1 MNIKILSI
9 VQSFPEN
16 VVTLS
21 KFRGF
26 VDKPGYDYQV
36 FCWKSNPEAWN
47 LWAADAP
54 KQHRDKVLVSG
65 ATQALRPPFL
75 GAWLR
80 FFAFLLLHPGLSL
93 RHLRYHLSK
102 VGLFRACH
110 RLLDDYKILQAKP
123 DILHFE
129 FGTGAVEKIYL
140 KKLLGC
146 KVVVSFRGFDLNFF
160 KLGDNQVYQAV
171 WDAAD
176 GFHFL
181 GSDLLERARQ
191 RGFKGDKLI
200 QLIPPG
206 IDLALFSP
214 SQTKALVHS
223 SEIKVVSVGRLIWKK
238 GLNFGLLA
246 FSKFLKKGGRG
257 TYHIIG
263 EGPAWEELRYYAQ
276 ELGIAGDVVFHGKCS
291 PKQVQTLLN
300 QSDVFLHP
308 SISEGFC
315 NAALEAQAM
324 QLPVV
329 CFAVGGLPENVV
341 HGETGLLAPLG
352 DWQQLAAYIDQLW
365 ANPNQ
370 RLQMGEKG
378 RQRIAE
384 MFNVEK
390 QIAAF
395 DELYQQVM
403 QA

>member
-1 MNIKILSI
+1 MKIKVLAI

-26 VDKPGYDYQV
+26 VENPSYDYQV
-36 FCWKSNPEAWN
+36 FCWNSDPKAWE
-47 LWAADAP
+47 LWAADVP
-54 KQHRDKVLVSG
+54 KQHRAKVLVSG
-65 ATQALRPPFL
+65 ASQALRPPFL
-75 GAWLR
+75 GAWLQ
-80 FFAFLLLHPGLSL
+80 FLGFLLLHPGLSWQ
-93 RHLRYHLSK
+93 HLQYHFPK
-102 VGLFRACH
+102 IGLLRACH

-123 DILHFE
+123 DLLHFE

-146 KVVVSFRGFDLNFF
+146 KVLVSFRGFDINFF
-160 KLGDNQVYQAV
+160 QLGNDQVYQSV
-171 WDAAD
+171 WEAAD

-181 GSDLLERARQ
+181 GHDLLERARQ
-191 RGFKGDKLI
+191 RGFAGDKLI
-200 QLIPPG
+200 RLIPPG

-214 SQTKALVHS
+214 SQTNTDAYS
-223 SEIKVVSVGRLIWKK
+223 SEFKVVSVGRLIWKK

-246 FSKFLKKGGRG
+246 FSEFLKKGGRG

-263 EGPAWEELRYYAQ
+263 EGPAREELDYYAQ
-276 ELGIAGDVVFHGKCS
+276 ELGIAPNVVFHGKCS
-291 PKQVQTLLN
+291 TQQVQSLLN

-352 DWQQLAAYIDQLW
+352 DWHQLAAYIHQLW
-365 ANPNQ
+365 ANPSQ

-378 RQRIAE
+378 RQRVAE
-384 MFNVEK
+384 MFNVKK